1 MECNV
6 IKTTSFRSFDSIYIF
21 NPSGELEIL
30 VWTWVGM
37 SINIVF
43 CIVCFRLGFLC
54 SWYMV
59 GRNFIFNA
67 GFGMCSHLDWCL
79 DFYSSKCLGM
89 DHDVYESFGPI

>member
-59 GRNFIFNA
+59 AGNFTMYW
-67 GFGMCSHLDWCL
+67 GQGD
-79 DFYSSKCLGM
+79 
-89 DHDVYESFGPI
+89 